1 MAEIVS
7 QPVEVEPAPP
17 VVVGDGVVTIILPDE
32 QKTGPKKMPGLDL
45 PEGVG
50 QVMMTETAG
59 NIQASNRNSRNVG
72 DIAMGALQGTM
83 VANFKDTGLV
93 EGRTASGILA
103 TPIAGP
109 ATAAK

>member
-1 MAEIVS
+1 MPS
-7 QPVEVEPAPP
+7 DTP
-17 VVVGDGVVTIILPDE
+17 VVGDGVLTIPADSE
-32 QKTGPKKMPGLDL
+32 RCTKVDL

-59 NIQASNRNSRNVG
+59 NIQASNRNSRNVA

-83 VANFKDTGLV
+83 VSNFKDIGVL
-93 EGRTASGILA
+93 EGRSASGVFA

-109 ATAAK
+109 ASAQK